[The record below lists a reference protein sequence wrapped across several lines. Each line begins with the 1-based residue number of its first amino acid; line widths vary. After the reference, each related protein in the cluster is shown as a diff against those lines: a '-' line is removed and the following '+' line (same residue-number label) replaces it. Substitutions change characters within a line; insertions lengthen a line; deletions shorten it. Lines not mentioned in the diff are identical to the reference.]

1 MPYKLWLTAISLL
14 FAVLSLPLHAGSF
27 PSQPLTIIVPNAPG
41 GGTDITTRGLARI
54 AEKYLPVPIRVVN
67 RSGASGIIGTL
78 TASRA
83 KPDGYTLVMATV
95 ELAILPHL
103 RRSPMSYKNF
113 DFLVAPIAEPG
124 ALIVNSKSP
133 FNSVA
138 DFMAYARQHPGR
150 LRVGNS
156 GIGSIWHLSAM
167 SLKEHYGVEFV
178 DVPYSG
184 GSAEAIV
191 ALVGGHID
199 AVTVGPANA
208 TAQIAAG
215 QLKLLGVM
223 NNSRMPL
230 YPDVPTFQ
238 ELGADLVIRAWAALG
253 LPKGVPE
260 ADRQR
265 LQEAFSKALQDSD
278 YQHYMARQGIV
289 VNTADTAAVNAM
301 IQADDAFYKTLV
313 EGLGVE

>member
-1 MPYKLWLTAISLL
+1 MQCKKWLVAVALFAAAISTPVS
-14 FAVLSLPLHAGSF
+14 ADNF
-27 PSQPLTIIVPNAPG
+27 PSQPITIIVPNAPG
-41 GGTDITTRGLARI
+41 GGTDISTRGLARVV
-54 AEKYLPVPIRVVN
+54 EKYLPAQIRVVN
-67 RSGASGIIGTL
+67 RSGASGIVGTL

-133 FNSVA
+133 FNSVEE
-138 DFMAYARQHPGR
+138 FMTYARQHPGK

-167 SLKEHYGVEFV
+167 SLKDHYDVKFV

-191 ALVGGHID
+191 ALVGSHID

-223 NNSRMPL
+223 NDTRMPL
-230 YPDVPTFQ
+230 YPDVPTFK
-238 ELGADLVIRAWAALG
+238 ELGVDLTIRAWAALG
-253 LPKGVPE
+253 IPKGVPE
-260 ADRQR
+260 AHKQI
-265 LQEAFSKALQDSD
+265 LQDGFSKALKDEE
-278 YQHYMARQGIV
+278 YVNYMARQGIV
-289 VNTADTAAVNAM
+289 VNTADTDAVNAM
-301 IQADDAFYKTLV
+301 IKEDDAFYKTLV
-313 EGLGVE
+313 EGLGVK

>member
-1 MPYKLWLTAISLL
+1 MQCKKWLTL
-14 FAVLSLPLHAGSF
+14 AVCVIAMVSTAVSAEDF
-27 PSQPLTIIVPNAPG
+27 PAQPITIIVPNAPG
-41 GGTDITTRGLARI
+41 GGTDISTRGLVRV
-54 AEKYLPVPIRVVN
+54 AEKYLPAQIRVVN
-67 RSGASGIIGTL
+67 RSGASGIVGTL

-133 FNSVA
+133 FNSVEE
-138 DFMAYARQHPGR
+138 FMTYARQHPGK

-167 SLKEHYGVEFV
+167 SLKDHYDVKFV

-223 NNSRMPL
+223 NDSRMPL
-230 YPDVPTFQ
+230 YPEVPTFK
-238 ELGADLVIRAWAALG
+238 ELGTDLTIRAWAALG
-253 LPKGVPE
+253 VPKGVPE
-260 ADRQR
+260 SRR
-265 LQEAFSKALQDSD
+265 LILQQAFSKALQDPEYVD
-278 YQHYMARQGIV
+278 YMARQGIV

-301 IQADDAFYKTLV
+301 IKEDDAFYKTLV
-313 EGLGVE
+313 EGLGVQ